1 MLVQRLNTA
10 ARPESVSTKISSAAM
25 VVFRVKPRSQ
35 RTTTR
40 SEGTGFRTCA
50 SERSRPSSGFTL
62 IELLVVIAIIAIL
75 AAMLLPALS
84 KAKDR
89 ANTVNCISNHKQLS
103 LCWVMYAADN
113 GGRLIPNIAL
123 GKPGYLT
130 DTWIL
135 GDMSTPTGAT
145 NESYISGG
153 KLFPYNT
160 SIRIYRCPA
169 DRSTVRI
176 GALLLPRVRSMSM
189 SGQMGGGTALIDGY
203 PPNLKESDIR
213 HPPPARGFVFI
224 DEREDSLDDGYFAI
238 ALNPRS
244 WQNCPAAWHNKG
256 DVLSFADAH
265 AEHWRWLESTT
276 PTAKFP
282 YGAVKTPVDRDFDRV
297 AAAYAS
303 AN

>member
-1 MLVQRLNTA
+1 MVAFTVKPHTQRTET
-10 ARPESVSTKISSAAM
+10 RREGSGFRSSA
-25 VVFRVKPRSQ
+25 P
-35 RTTTR
+35 
-40 SEGTGFRTCA
+40 EL
-50 SERSRPSSGFTL
+50 SRPTSGFTL

-84 KAKDR
+84 KAKER
-89 ANTVNCISNHKQLS
+89 AKTVHCISNHKQLS
-103 LCWVMYAADN
+103 LCWVMYATDN

-145 NESYISGG
+145 NESYIRNG

-160 SIRIYRCPA
+160 SVRIYRCPA
-169 DRSTVRI
+169 DRSTVQI
-176 GALLLPRVRSMSM
+176 GTQLLPRLRSVSM

-213 HPPPARGFVFI
+213 HPPPAKGFVFI

-238 ALNPRS
+238 QINPRS
-244 WQNCPAAWHNKG
+244 WQNCPAAWHNVG

-265 AEHWRWLESTT
+265 AEHWRWLEPTT
-276 PTAKFP
+276 PSAHFP
-282 YGAVKTPVDRDFDRV
+282 YGVVKSPVDRDFDRV
-297 AAAYAS
+297 VAAYAS